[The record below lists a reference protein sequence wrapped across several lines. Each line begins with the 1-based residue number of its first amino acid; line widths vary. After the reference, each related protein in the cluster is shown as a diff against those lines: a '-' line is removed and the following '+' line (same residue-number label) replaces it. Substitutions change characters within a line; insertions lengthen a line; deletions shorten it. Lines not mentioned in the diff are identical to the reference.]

1 MSSNL
6 LPAFQKYIRA
16 TEDSAGNSA
25 DTTKAKRKL
34 VRSPEY
40 EEKAGFDP
48 SQFRLS
54 SAQLLEPT
62 LTAINVGECA
72 IELNQLSY
80 FMDGIQRSWMLYYQN
95 FTPVYYGYVAGVI
108 RQRQEKI
115 LSTWKYDL
123 DEAIYLPFNDFDPD
137 ELEQLKLNQFTLR
150 DSSSYN
156 SNPGDVDSEISA
168 ADPTLTK
175 QPMAQRESAVKAI
188 TKQRER
194 LEATLAKSWIL
205 ENRNSSTWLVM
216 DGSISISQITSEQKN
231 IVGLI
236 KSHNT
241 QYFPFPDQ
249 EVIFNLKFGERSSLF
264 QPKGRYPVCSWY
276 LRVRDNTN
284 QDLYFGLIRVEVS
297 LKVQHL
303 ANQISQW
310 ILTERRPLAL
320 PDSRWDKMIYPIRDC
335 EQLLRS
341 REPSRA
347 SFGWLN

>member
-16 TEDSAGNSA
+16 TENS
-25 DTTKAKRKL
+25 TKAKRKL

-62 LTAINVGECA
+62 MSAINVGVSNDWEESA
-72 IELNQLSY
+72 IAENQFSY

-108 RQRQEKI
+108 RQRKARI
-115 LSTWKYDL
+115 MSTWEHGYDL
-123 DEAIYLPFNDFDPD
+123 DEAIYLPFDDFDSS
-137 ELEQLKLNQFTLR
+137 ELEQLKANQFTLR
-150 DSSSYN
+150 DTSIRN
-156 SNPGDVDSEISA
+156 NQIDQQVITE
-168 ADPTLTK
+168 ADLNDNK
-175 QPMAQRESAVKAI
+175 QPLVQRDSAVKAI

-194 LEATLAKSWIL
+194 LEASLAKTWIL
-205 ENRNSSTWLVM
+205 EHRNSTSWLVM
-216 DGSISISQITSEQKN
+216 DGSISISQITTEQKN

-241 QYFPFPDQ
+241 QYFPFPEQ
-249 EVIFNLKFGERSSLF
+249 EIIFNLKFGDRSSLF